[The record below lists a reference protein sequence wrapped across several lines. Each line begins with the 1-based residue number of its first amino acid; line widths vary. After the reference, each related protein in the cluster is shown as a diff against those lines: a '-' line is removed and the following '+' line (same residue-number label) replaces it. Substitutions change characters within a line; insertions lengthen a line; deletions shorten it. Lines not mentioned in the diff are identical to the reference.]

1 MLDFY
6 TIRDDQATS
15 ARALKLVL
23 VGGIEYEEFTAAQD
37 AGIIEPH
44 LDYYRDFRWS
54 SELVQRKLALLVK
67 LNSKALEP
75 LASVLKQ
82 AKAAACGVVA
92 RGD

>member
-1 MLDFY
+1 MLDFH

-15 ARALKLVL
+15 SRGLKLAL
-23 VGGIEYEEFTAAQD
+23 VGGIEYEEFVAAQD
-37 AGIIEPH
+37 AGVIEPH
-44 LDYYRDFRWS
+44 LDYYGKFRWS

-82 AKAAACGVVA
+82 AKAAECGVVA